1 MNWHQSQKR
10 QIIGQ
15 CVDAEGSYECC
26 TLQFN
31 EKNGLNKLK
40 LRILVFIAGNLKFWW
55 ENLTSQGVFDIVGF
69 LVILPVFIQLMD
81 LTRHIPLFFS
91 IKSLKKIRF
100 INLFSKKIN
109 GCYFFILF

>member
-31 EKNGLNKLK
+31 EKKMVKQHKN
-40 LRILVFIAGNLKFWW
+40 
-55 ENLTSQGVFDIVGF
+55 
-69 LVILPVFIQLMD
+69 
-81 LTRHIPLFFS
+81 
-91 IKSLKKIRF
+91 
-100 INLFSKKIN
+100 
-109 GCYFFILF
+109 